1 MSVRYYNYN
10 LHNTAESAGGVDG
23 ASVRA
28 GLRAATC
35 WSEHSTVTVI
45 VTSYTSTFCDRN
57 QSLALIN

>member
-1 MSVRYYNYN
+1 MRGLNVCEIFQ
-10 LHNTAESAGGVDG
+10 LQFTQHTESAGGVDG

-45 VTSYTSTFCDRN
+45 VTPLRFVTETRAW
-57 QSLALIN
+57 L

>member
-45 VTSYTSTFCDRN
+45 VTPLRFVTETRAW
-57 QSLALIN
+57 L